1 MSSYKK
7 NKERARQFAIDWQAE
22 FAENSYSW
30 AEVADYAD
38 LFTRLG
44 RRWGL
49 LREFRENGI
58 C

>member
-1 MSSYKK
+1 MNSYKR
-7 NKERARQFAIDWQAE
+7 NKERVRQMAIDWQAE
-22 FAENSYSW
+22 FSENSYTW
-30 AEVADYAD
+30 AELADYSD